1 MTIKLKSLAV
11 DLKKESDGD
20 WVPFLPWKDV
30 KFHVRSTSY
39 PQFKTAQER
48 LLRYLAKK
56 RQNSGQD
63 VPADEIS
70 ARLGK
75 IFADHILLG
84 WEGLDEPYNEAVA
97 EQVLTD
103 PAYRDVLRAVEECAA
118 RVGQAD
124 IEFVESEA
132 KN

>member
-20 WVPFLPWKDV
+20 WVPYLPWKGV
-30 KFHVRSTSY
+30 RFHVRSTAF
-39 PQFKTAQER
+39 PEFKTAQER
-48 LLRYLAKK
+48 LLRDLAKK
-56 RQNSGQD
+56 RQVSGQD

-70 ARLGK
+70 VRLGK
-75 IFADHILLG
+75 IFADHVLLG
-84 WEGLDEPYNEAVA
+84 WEGLDEPYNAVVA

-103 PAYRDVLRAVEECAA
+103 PAYRDVLRAVEECAS

-124 IEFVESEA
+124 VEFVESEA